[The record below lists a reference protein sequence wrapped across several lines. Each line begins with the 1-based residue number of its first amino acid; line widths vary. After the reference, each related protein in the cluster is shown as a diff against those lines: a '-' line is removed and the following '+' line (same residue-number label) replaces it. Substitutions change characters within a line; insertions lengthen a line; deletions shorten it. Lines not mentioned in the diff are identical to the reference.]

1 MARKNHRLFK
11 AMTRSDTDQKGD
23 LPELLHRL
31 NQPLTAIGNYA
42 QAGSAMVAAG
52 LADREALLALFDK
65 IAQQARRGSD
75 ISRELAAV
83 AGSGTT

>member
-1 MARKNHRLFK
+1 MARQD
-11 AMTRSDTDQKGD
+11 SEQKSE

-52 LADREALLALFDK
+52 MADREALMALFDK

-75 ISRELAAV
+75 IGRELAEA
-83 AGSGTT
+83 ATGGR